1 MRILKNKNN
10 MIVLENGEWTYLISY
25 ETPIAKV
32 NNTIKTDQYESKYGL
47 YFTSSWDYSQT
58 TLKQLYNFIELHT
71 TQRDTNGNM
80 FAYMLGQ
87 SKNKKEYLQK
97 QIDLGNIKMI
107 KEIEF

>member
-32 NNTIKTDQYESKYGL
+32 NNTIKADQHESKYGL
-47 YFTSSWDYSQT
+47 YFTSSWNYSQT
-58 TLKQLYNFIELHT
+58 TLKQLYEFIGLYT
-71 TQRDTNGNM
+71 TQRDENDNM
-80 FAYMLGQ
+80 FAYMLDNA
-87 SKNKKEYLQK
+87 KNKKEYLQK
-97 QIDLGNIKMI
+97 QIELGNIKMV